1 MKKIKLSDVKDAL
14 GRDELR
20 QIAGGSGSEWNTCGM
35 FWKRCADGKCYWDW
49 YQGYP
54 C

>member
-1 MKKIKLSDVKDAL
+1 MKKIKLSDVKKAL
-14 GRDELR
+14 TRDELR
-20 QIAGGSGSEWNTCGM
+20 EVAGGCGFGCGM